1 RNVNPPAARAP
12 ECERG
17 GQPLAGCRVSG
28 NSKEPPMNIFLII
41 IIVAAIVIAIVSGLS
56 QAASFLLWIAI
67 IVGLIALIVLL
78 FRLISGRKPV

>member
-1 RNVNPPAARAP
+1 
-12 ECERG
+12 
-17 GQPLAGCRVSG
+17 
-28 NSKEPPMNIFLII
+28 MNIFLII